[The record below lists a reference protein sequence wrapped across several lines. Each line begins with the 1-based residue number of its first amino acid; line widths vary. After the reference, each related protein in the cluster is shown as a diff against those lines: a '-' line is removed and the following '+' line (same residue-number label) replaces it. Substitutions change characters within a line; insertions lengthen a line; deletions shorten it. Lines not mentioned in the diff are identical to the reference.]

1 MSAYYL
7 DIGFDKITLI
17 EDRFKEYEHNIRSKS
32 ELINRI
38 KVYLAG
44 SRAMKLIY
52 NESYTNSQDDFLKI
66 KELLDYMLSF
76 DMLEESN
83 LSEQKKEMD
92 EFLNSMKDKI
102 LKLSELLLEKEKIEY
117 DDVKDIM
124 QV

>member
-1 MSAYYL
+1 M
-7 DIGFDKITLI
+7 
-17 EDRFKEYEHNIRSKS
+17 R
-32 ELINRI
+32 
-38 KVYLAG
+38 
-44 SRAMKLIY
+44 LIY

-76 DMLEESN
+76 DMLKESN

>member
-1 MSAYYL
+1 
-7 DIGFDKITLI
+7 
-17 EDRFKEYEHNIRSKS
+17 
-32 ELINRI
+32 
-38 KVYLAG
+38 
-44 SRAMKLIY
+44 
-52 NESYTNSQDDFLKI
+52 DDFLKI

-76 DMLEESN
+76 DMLKESN

>member
-1 MSAYYL
+1 
-7 DIGFDKITLI
+7 
-17 EDRFKEYEHNIRSKS
+17 
-32 ELINRI
+32 
-38 KVYLAG
+38 
-44 SRAMKLIY
+44 LIY

-76 DMLEESN
+76 DMLKESN

>member
-1 MSAYYL
+1 
-7 DIGFDKITLI
+7 
-17 EDRFKEYEHNIRSKS
+17 
-32 ELINRI
+32 
-38 KVYLAG
+38 
-44 SRAMKLIY
+44 
-52 NESYTNSQDDFLKI
+52 I

>member
-1 MSAYYL
+1 M
-7 DIGFDKITLI
+7 
-17 EDRFKEYEHNIRSKS
+17 
-32 ELINRI
+32 
-38 KVYLAG
+38 AG
-44 SRAMKLIY
+44 SRAMRLIY

-76 DMLEESN
+76 DMLKESN

>member
-1 MSAYYL
+1 
-7 DIGFDKITLI
+7 
-17 EDRFKEYEHNIRSKS
+17 
-32 ELINRI
+32 
-38 KVYLAG
+38 
-44 SRAMKLIY
+44 
-52 NESYTNSQDDFLKI
+52 SYTNSQDDFLKI

-76 DMLEESN
+76 DMLKESN

>member
-1 MSAYYL
+1 YYF
-7 DIGFDKITLI
+7 DIGFEKITLI

-44 SRAMKLIY
+44 SRAMRLIY

-76 DMLEESN
+76 DMLKESN

>member
-1 MSAYYL
+1 
-7 DIGFDKITLI
+7 
-17 EDRFKEYEHNIRSKS
+17 
-32 ELINRI
+32 
-38 KVYLAG
+38 
-44 SRAMKLIY
+44 

>member
-1 MSAYYL
+1 MLFRS
-7 DIGFDKITLI
+7 IK
-17 EDRFKEYEHNIRSKS
+17 SKS

-44 SRAMKLIY
+44 SRAMRLIY

-76 DMLEESN
+76 DMLKEPN
-83 LSEQKKEMD
+83 LNEQKKEMD

-102 LKLSELLLEKEKIEY
+102 LKLSELLLEKEKIEH
-117 DDVKDIM
+117 DDVKNIM

>member
-1 MSAYYL
+1 M
-7 DIGFDKITLI
+7 
-17 EDRFKEYEHNIRSKS
+17 
-32 ELINRI
+32 
-38 KVYLAG
+38 AG
-44 SRAMKLIY
+44 SRAMRLIY

-76 DMLEESN
+76 DMLKESN

-117 DDVKDIM
+117 NDVKDIM

>member
-1 MSAYYL
+1 
-7 DIGFDKITLI
+7 
-17 EDRFKEYEHNIRSKS
+17 
-32 ELINRI
+32 
-38 KVYLAG
+38 
-44 SRAMKLIY
+44 
-52 NESYTNSQDDFLKI
+52 
-66 KELLDYMLSF
+66 LDYMLSF
-76 DMLEESN
+76 DMLKESN

>member
-1 MSAYYL
+1 
-7 DIGFDKITLI
+7 
-17 EDRFKEYEHNIRSKS
+17 
-32 ELINRI
+32 
-38 KVYLAG
+38 
-44 SRAMKLIY
+44 KLIY